1 MPLPATD
8 DYSAVQAFFTAKEWA
23 ETSDYEKLRL
33 KNIKENYEMM
43 IEVGL
48 QVGPPEFMRPRRG
61 RKKQIVEESD
71 SEDEEWKPKRAK
83 KKSRGSFHAP
93 FKVQQKVT
101 KPVHTKKKKSS
112 QECTKPHTVTS
123 GTVYDDDG
131 NPLDDSNHIGG
142 ERIIDLLEWK
152 DYDEATQAQTNP
164 ASSGDQGDQSGDLN
178 TQSCDHKTEQ
188 TLTEASPGRERT
200 SKQSQ
205 SFCMKV
211 GGKAGGKAKSLSERR
226 RAKFQPS
233 PRQSRYP
240 RRSVTRKCYKEDDV
254 PDDDHYIYCEDC
266 HEVFEGECSKHPL
279 TIIKDNPIPKGCKDR
294 AMKTLPDGLLVK
306 QSSIPGA
313 GQGVFA
319 TKFIPKGYRFGPYEG
334 DIVDL
339 ETGYDSGYAW
349 EICTESKAHHYVDSN
364 SELTGNWMRYINCAR
379 NEGEQNLVAFQYLGE
394 IYYRTFKPICPGR
407 ELLVYY
413 GEQYAKDLGITSQL
427 NKLSV
432 ETDSGVYRCEY
443 CGSLYAIPLVLA
455 RHLKYKHGHRGV
467 IPPADAPKED
477 ILQFIKG
484 EIQKPA
490 LSRVMKINTSTG
502 IRNYGSNAVSNYK
515 IRNYCKAEM
524 KRFDKNILPH
534 EILAGKIENIKT
546 NRNADIFDKQCNEFQ
561 DNISEGKENHVGE
574 ILCTN
579 EDNPTKHKQSHTGE
593 KPYVCDQCFKAFN
606 LEGNLTK
613 HKRIHAG
620 EKPFECDQCGKAF
633 NREDPLTKHKR
644 VHTSEKPYVCDQC
657 GKAFNQSNDLTKHK
671 RIHTS
676 EKPYVCDQCGKAFN
690 QSNDL
695 TKHKRIHTGEKP
707 YVCDQCGKA
716 FNLERNL
723 TKHKRIHT
731 SEKPYVCDQCGKAFN
746 QEQNLTKHKRIHT
759 GEKSYA
765 CDQCGKAFNQIQNL
779 TIHKRIH
786 TGEKPYV
793 CDQCGKA
800 FNHESNLTKHKR
812 IHTGEKPY
820 VCDQCG
826 KAFNQSND
834 LTKHKRIHTGE
845 KPYVCD
851 QCGKAFN
858 REDHLTKHKRI
869 HTGEKPY
876 VCDQCGKAFS
886 DGSHYSRHKRTCLG
900 ANTQCNKKN
909 VQTQNNI
916 IQTNEI

>member
-1 MPLPATD
+1 
-8 DYSAVQAFFTAKEWA
+8 
-23 ETSDYEKLRL
+23 
-33 KNIKENYEMM
+33 
-43 IEVGL
+43 
-48 QVGPPEFMRPRRG
+48 
-61 RKKQIVEESD
+61 
-71 SEDEEWKPKRAK
+71 
-83 KKSRGSFHAP
+83 
-93 FKVQQKVT
+93 
-101 KPVHTKKKKSS
+101 
-112 QECTKPHTVTS
+112 
-123 GTVYDDDG
+123 
-131 NPLDDSNHIGG
+131 
-142 ERIIDLLEWK
+142 
-152 DYDEATQAQTNP
+152 
-164 ASSGDQGDQSGDLN
+164 
-178 TQSCDHKTEQ
+178 
-188 TLTEASPGRERT
+188 
-200 SKQSQ
+200 
-205 SFCMKV
+205 MKV

-226 RAKFQPS
+226 RAKSQPS

-240 RRSVTRKCYKEDDV
+240 RRSVSRKCYKEDDV

-279 TIIKDNPIPKGCKDR
+279 TIIKDNPIAKGCKDR
-294 AMKTLPDGLLVK
+294 AIKTLPDGLMVK

-484 EIQKPA
+484 EIRKPA
-490 LSRVMKINTSTG
+490 LSRVMKINTN
-502 IRNYGSNAVSNYK
+502 IINHGSKAVSNSK

-524 KRFDKNILPH
+524 KCFDENKIPKHDLF
-534 EILAGKIENIKT
+534 AGDVENIKT
-546 NRNADIFDKQCNEFQ
+546 NRNSDIFDKECNEFP
-561 DNISEGKENHVGE
+561 DNNSEGKENHVGE
-574 ILCTN
+574 ILCTI
-579 EDNPTKHKQSHTGE
+579 EHNPTKHK
-593 KPYVCDQCFKAFN
+593 
-606 LEGNLTK
+606 L
-613 HKRIHAG
+613 IH
-620 EKPFECDQCGKAF
+620 
-633 NREDPLTKHKR
+633 
-644 VHTSEKPYVCDQC
+644 EKPYVCDQC
-657 GKAFNQSNDLTKHK
+657 GKAFNQDTDLTRHK
-671 RIHTS
+671 RIHTG

-690 QSNDL
+690 REHHL
-695 TKHKRIHTGEKP
+695 TTHKRIHTGEKPYVCDQCGKAFSDGSTFRKHKRIHTGEKP

-716 FNLERNL
+716 FNLEGNL
-723 TKHKRIHT
+723 RT
-731 SEKPYVCDQCGKAFN
+731 
-746 QEQNLTKHKRIHT
+746 
-759 GEKSYA
+759 
-765 CDQCGKAFNQIQNL
+765 
-779 TIHKRIH
+779 
-786 TGEKPYV
+786 
-793 CDQCGKA
+793 
-800 FNHESNLTKHKR
+800 HKR

-826 KAFNQSND
+826 KAFNQEIS
-834 LTKHKRIHTGE
+834 LTRHKRIHTGE

-858 REDHLTKHKRI
+858 LDADLTKHKRI

-886 DGSHYSRHKRTCLG
+886 DGSYYRRHKRKCLG
-900 ANTQCNKKN
+900 ANTQCNKKTVQSEMN
-909 VQTQNNI
+909 V